1 MTHVAV
7 ISPEELKALV
17 REVVRD
23 VVREELG
30 REKPPEITKRY
41 CDVVEIATYFGVS
54 RDTVRNWATK
64 EGCPHSVHG
73 KLWRFELAAVEAW
86 FRGKGLRAVK

>member
-1 MTHVAV
+1 MNEVAV
-7 ISPEELKALV
+7 ISPEQLKALV

-30 REKPPEITKRY
+30 RTKPAEITKRY
-41 CDVVEIATYFGVS
+41 CDIAEIATYFGVS
-54 RDTVRNWATK
+54 RDTVRKWAT
-64 EGCPHSVHG
+64 EDECPHSVHG

-86 FRGKGLRAVK
+86 FHGKGLRRVK